1 MDLMVMD
8 PKPAYPR
15 ISRSGDEQ
23 MEKLKALISQLLA
36 EVPAEYRRSSSSR
49 SKGSHK
55 SSPGST
61 KSPLNPS
68 RKPED
73 IMHAKTLM
81 LGEESTLVFNSLM

>member
-55 SSPGST
+55 SSPGFYQVSI
-61 KSPLNPS
+61 KS
-68 RKPED
+68 KPENQ
-73 IMHAKTLM
+73 KT
-81 LGEESTLVFNSLM
+81 